1 MDFWEFPLLQISIS
15 SQTCSLN
22 SNGLS
27 NYALPL
33 SSPNLIPPV
42 PIPTLTPIQSQLHT
56 HHPCLLYSPLSENHV
71 PPLNPPCYLALLG
84 LWTVAWLFFPLW
96 LTSTLSEFIPC
107 LSFWVW
113 ITSVWMIFF
122 SCSIYLPANFMV
134 SLFFKLRKTRLCTWI
149 TFFLLTSC
157 PVTTNP
163 CPFSLFFLLTYAYL
177 ALTYSGTYFSPVAC
191 CTFLA
196 SVVTP
201 GYIFPPE
208 NVELG
213 VLTISTGVSS
223 AVEHVAFVFLSLS
236 QLIQNNF

>member
-1 MDFWEFPLLQISIS
+1 
-15 SQTCSLN
+15 
-22 SNGLS
+22 
-27 NYALPL
+27 
-33 SSPNLIPPV
+33 
-42 PIPTLTPIQSQLHT
+42 
-56 HHPCLLYSPLSENHV
+56 
-71 PPLNPPCYLALLG
+71 
-84 LWTVAWLFFPLW
+84 
-96 LTSTLSEFIPC
+96 
-107 LSFWVW
+107 
-113 ITSVWMIFF
+113 
-122 SCSIYLPANFMV
+122 MV